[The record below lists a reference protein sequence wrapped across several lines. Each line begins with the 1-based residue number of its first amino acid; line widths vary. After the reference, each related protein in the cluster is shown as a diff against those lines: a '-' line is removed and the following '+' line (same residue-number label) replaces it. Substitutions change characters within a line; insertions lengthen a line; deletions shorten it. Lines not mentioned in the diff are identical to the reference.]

1 MKRVT
6 AGIMAMLTLL
16 LGLVGCGK
24 TQPVPTVPEKPSM
37 PGTLVGVNYSTGG
50 GMAHRT
56 EFSIR
61 LTKDEIEHTAYW
73 PEDLDKTEMEER
85 SHVPIT
91 AQQWADVET
100 VLLQLYGEGLLEEHR
115 PATEKVSSDAFV
127 LDGGDYTD
135 LSLVW
140 ETDEGTEEISY
151 YWPGDRRVLTLMD
164 LLKELAEPIGR
175 EIVWYDPPQLDE
187 IYFTR
192 DHRVNTE
199 RDYSFQLHWADYEA
213 EPYWEL
219 TYYLGKHGEVD
230 QGHLRLEEA
239 DWEAFVA
246 FAEEIQLEYFPTPTK
261 DDPLFICRVYYTDG
275 SYKNL
280 NINKETEQQLKQFF
294 FNWIEQK

>member
-1 MKRVT
+1 
-6 AGIMAMLTLL
+6 MAALL
-16 LGLVGCGK
+16 CLSGCGK
-24 TQPVPTVPEKPSM
+24 TRPVPTVPEERSL
-37 PGTLVGVNYSTGG
+37 PGTLVGVNYATGG
-50 GMAHRT
+50 GMAYRT

-73 PEDLDKTEMEER
+73 PEDMDKNEMEER

-100 VLLQLYGEGLLEEHR
+100 VLLQLYEEGLLEEYR
-115 PATEKVSSDAFV
+115 PAPEKVSSDVFI
-127 LDGGDYTD
+127 LDGGDHTD

-164 LLKELAEPIGR
+164 MLKELAEPIGR

-199 RDYSFQLHWADYEA
+199 RDHSFQLHWAEYGEE
-213 EPYWEL
+213 EPHWEL
-219 TYYLGKHGEVD
+219 IYYLGKHGALG
-230 QGHLRLEEA
+230 QGRLHLEQAHWDAFLELVEQL
-239 DWEAFVA
+239 
-246 FAEEIQLEYFPTPTK
+246 QLEYFPEATRS
-261 DDPLFICRVYYTDG
+261 DDRFTCQLSYTDEK
-275 SYKNL
+275 YKYIVL
-280 NINKETEQQLKQFF
+280 SDEAEEQLKEFF
-294 FNWIEQK
+294 MGLIDQEN

>member
-1 MKRVT
+1 
-6 AGIMAMLTLL
+6 MLTLL
-16 LGLVGCGK
+16 LGLIGCGK
-24 TQPVPTVPEKPSM
+24 SQPVPVVPEEPSL
-37 PGTLVGVNYSTGG
+37 PGTLIGVNYASGG

-73 PEDLDKTEMEER
+73 PEDLDKNEMEEK

-91 AQQWADVET
+91 AQQWAEVES
-100 VLLQLYGEGLLEEHR
+100 VILALYQEGKLEAYR

-140 ETDEGTEEISY
+140 ETDEGTEETSY

-192 DHRVNTE
+192 DHRVNTD
-199 RDYSFQLHWADYEA
+199 RDYSFQLHYTSYDEVD
-213 EPYWEL
+213 PHWEL
-219 TYYLGKHGEVD
+219 IYYLGKHGEVD
-230 QGHLRLEEA
+230 KGHLRLEEA
-239 DWEAFVA
+239 DWEDFVA
-246 FAEEIQLEYFPTPTK
+246 FAEEIQLEYFPEPDK
-261 DDPLFICRVYYTDG
+261 SDSRFICRVNYTDG
-275 SYKNL
+275 TYKNL
-280 NINKETEQQLKQFF
+280 YINKETEEQLKQFF